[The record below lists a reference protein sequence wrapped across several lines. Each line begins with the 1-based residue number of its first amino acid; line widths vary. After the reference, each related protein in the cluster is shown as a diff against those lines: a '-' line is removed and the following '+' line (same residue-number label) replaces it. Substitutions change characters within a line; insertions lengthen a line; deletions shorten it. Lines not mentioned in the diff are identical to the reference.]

1 MFARSDKSLL
11 ARWWWSVDHTLFLS
25 FFILMFFGVFLTM
38 SGSPAVAERL
48 HLDSFYFV
56 QRHLILLVPTIGA
69 MMFLSLLSRPNLQLA
84 AFSLLGVVTLLLII
98 TPIFGQSIKGA
109 KRWLNIYGFSI
120 QASEFL
126 KPAYCLVNAWILTRI
141 LQNKQEFA
149 SWKLNLAL
157 YVFFVSLLVLQPD
170 LGMIIVLT
178 SIWFVQLFIAG
189 VSMRLIAAVGASGIL
204 GLICAY
210 FFLPHVTDRM
220 NKFFFSTGDKY
231 GASYQIE
238 KSLNA
243 FKNGGLWGTG
253 PGEGI
258 LKKYLPD
265 AHADFIF
272 SVAGEE
278 FGWIVCA
285 IIVVVFMTIFF
296 TAFKKLM
303 SSQDHFAILAGT
315 GLVASFSLQA
325 LVNMGSSLNLIPT
338 KGMTLPFLSYGGSS
352 LIALGI
358 HTGFILAL
366 TRKQDRI

>member
-11 ARWWWSVDHTLFLS
+11 ARWWWSVDHTLLLC
-25 FFILMFFGVFLTM
+25 FFILMFLGVFLTM
-38 SGSPAVAERL
+38 SGSPAVADRL

-56 QRHLILLVPTIGA
+56 QRHLVLLVPTIGA
-69 MMFLSLLSRPNLQLA
+69 MMFLSLLSRQNIQLA
-84 AFSLLGVVTLLLII
+84 AFVLLGVITILLIL
-98 TPIFGQSIKGA
+98 TPIFGQQIKGA
-109 KRWLNIYGFSI
+109 RRWLNIYGFSL

-141 LQNKQEFA
+141 LQNKKELA

-157 YVFFVSLLVLQPD
+157 YLFFVTLLVLQPD

-189 VSMRLIAAVGASGIL
+189 VSVRLIFIVGASGL
-204 GLICAY
+204 GGLILAY
-210 FFLPHVTDRM
+210 FFLPHVTDRI
-220 NKFFFSTGDKY
+220 NKFFFATSDKY
-231 GASYQIE
+231 GASYQIG

-243 FKNGGLWGTG
+243 FRNGGLWGTG

-285 IIVVVFMTIFF
+285 MIVITFMVIFF
-296 TAFKKLM
+296 TTLKKLM
-303 SSQDHFAILAGT
+303 SSQDLFPILAGT
-315 GLVASFSLQA
+315 GLIASFSLQA
-325 LVNMGSSLNLIPT
+325 LVNMGSALNLIPT

-352 LIALGI
+352 LLALGI

-366 TRKQDRI
+366 TRKQDR